1 MRSAS
6 QISSA
11 ALRPAVTGTPQA
23 GHGERELRRVRRRGR
38 AMTGIAAAERAP
50 GRAGGRPPAAGA
62 SRPAA
67 R

>member
-11 ALRPAVTGTPQA
+11 APRPAVTGTPQA
-23 GHGERELRRVRRRGR
+23 GHGEHELRRVRRRGR
-38 AMTGIAAAERAP
+38 ADTGIAAAERAP
-50 GRAGGRPPAAGA
+50 GRAGGRPGAVAAG
-62 SRPAA
+62 RPPA